1 MIACCI
7 SASVAV
13 GFDLVVRDVACL
25 VCHRRFD
32 GEDNPWDLVA
42 RPWVGECALWNSPL
56 NCKPNVRLR
65 CLFCALPSSSGGFGG
80 VRGQIDD
87 QISMALSAAK
97 AARDLLPGDN
107 PISREKAGAALEA
120 AIAALLKASNNYRL

>member
-1 MIACCI
+1 M
-7 SASVAV
+7 
-13 GFDLVVRDVACL
+13 
-25 VCHRRFD
+25 
-32 GEDNPWDLVA
+32 
-42 RPWVGECALWNSPL
+42 
-56 NCKPNVRLR
+56 
-65 CLFCALPSSSGGFGG
+65 
-80 VRGQIDD
+80 RGQIDD